1 MSVAVPPA
9 GPTDDAG
16 PPASGAAGTARARY
30 VFLGPAGTFTEA
42 ALRQVPGAEEA
53 QCDPVGSVITAL
65 AEVRQGTADYAVVPI
80 ENSVEGG
87 VTATLD
93 DIAADD
99 NLQIRR
105 EILVPIS
112 FVLVG
117 RRPLELNEI
126 QTVSTH
132 THGWAQVRN
141 WAAAHIPQ
149 AEFVPGNSTAGAAR
163 GLLDD
168 STTYDAAVCA
178 PLVAEQTGLPVLA
191 SAIEDTAGAVTRFVL
206 VSRPG
211 TVPAPTGSDKTTVV
225 VPLPEDHPGALM
237 DILDQFSTRGINLSR
252 IESRPTGAGLG
263 SYFFSIDFEGHV
275 AEERVKAALAALYR
289 MIPGI
294 RFLGSYP
301 RADRLKYS
309 IPAHTQDAAYRAGQ
323 EWVAEIMER

>member
-1 MSVAVPPA
+1 VSASAPVPVPDADPA
-9 GPTDDAG
+9 TPDAR
-16 PPASGAAGTARARY
+16 PRY
-30 VFLGPAGTFTEA
+30 VFLGPEGTFTEA
-42 ALRQVPGAEEA
+42 ALRQVAGTEDAR
-53 QCDPVGSVITAL
+53 CDPVGSVITAL
-65 AEVRQGTADYAVVPI
+65 AQVRSGEADYAVVPI

-93 DIAADD
+93 DIASGE
-99 NLQIRR
+99 NLQIMR
-105 EILVPIS
+105 EILVPIT

-117 RRPLELNEI
+117 RRPMGLAEI
-126 QTVSTH
+126 RTVSTH

-141 WAAAHIPQ
+141 WAAAQIPQ
-149 AEFVPGNSTAGAAR
+149 AQFIPGNSTAGAAR

-168 STTYDAAVCA
+168 STSYDAAVCA

-211 TVPAPTGSDKTTVV
+211 RVPVPTGSDKTTVV
-225 VPLPEDHPGALM
+225 VPLPDDHPGALM
-237 DILDQFSTRGINLSR
+237 DILDQFATRGINLSR
-252 IESRPTGAGLG
+252 IESRPTGTGLG

-301 RADRLKYS
+301 RADKLKYAV
-309 IPAHTQDAAYRAGQ
+309 PAHTRDAAYRAGQ
-323 EWVAEIMER
+323 EWVTAIIER